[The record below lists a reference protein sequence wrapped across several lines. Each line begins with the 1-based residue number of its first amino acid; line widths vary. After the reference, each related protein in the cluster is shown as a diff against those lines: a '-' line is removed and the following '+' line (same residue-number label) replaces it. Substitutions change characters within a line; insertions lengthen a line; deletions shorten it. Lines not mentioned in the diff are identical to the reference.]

1 MQKNTCGVLQ
11 FGTIFIIIKH
21 KNNFIKTNTFP
32 KMMQIVPNPKQGTLS
47 GCFGLFFS
55 NFMKT
60 RIFPDM

>member
-1 MQKNTCGVLQ
+1 MWCFAIWDHFSYYKAKNS
-11 FGTIFIIIKH
+11 
-21 KNNFIKTNTFP
+21 FIKTNVFP